1 MLNWPDY
8 SNTKAE
14 SDFELLE
21 SDPRRLVDVKVPNEF
36 KELRAMFIQA
46 RDEIYEKYNIDEKGI
61 DRFKYTF
68 DLEFGLEL
76 YRILNQSF
84 TFTNRDA
91 SNDDIWKFLSIKVI
105 PDIVHARHGL
115 SATYYY
121 KMSRRVWLKQIYWYV
136 NLGWQGSYEETFNTL
151 KNNTTDTIMNIVE
164 RPAEGYNIEL
174 VREILKQ
181 YTRYNDTSRKILRK
195 VLVLNTALIKSNSPE
210 FFDGGITKYV
220 QHLFERVV

>member
-1 MLNWPDY
+1 M
-8 SNTKAE
+8 
-14 SDFELLE
+14 
-21 SDPRRLVDVKVPNEF
+21 
-36 KELRAMFIQA
+36 
-46 RDEIYEKYNIDEKGI
+46 RD
-61 DRFKYTF
+61 
-68 DLEFGLEL
+68 
-76 YRILNQSF
+76 
-84 TFTNRDA
+84 
-91 SNDDIWKFLSIKVI
+91 
-105 PDIVHARHGL
+105 
-115 SATYYY
+115 
-121 KMSRRVWLKQIYWYV
+121 MKQIYWYV